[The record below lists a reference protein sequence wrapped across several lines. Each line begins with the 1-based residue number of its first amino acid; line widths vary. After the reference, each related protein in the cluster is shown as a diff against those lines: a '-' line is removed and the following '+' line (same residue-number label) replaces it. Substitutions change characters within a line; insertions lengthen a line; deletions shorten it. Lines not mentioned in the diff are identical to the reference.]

1 MNESDRGK
9 MNYMKDYAKYSSLIF
24 QMVAIVALGVWGGKE
39 LDKLMNIKSSVFMIT
54 FTIFTAFLAIYHLF
68 RTLLKK

>member
-24 QMVAIVALGVWGGKE
+24 QMVAIVALGIWGGTE

-54 FTIFTAFLAIYHLF
+54 FTIVTAFLAIYHLF